1 MNKSACVLGSA
12 AAAMVPSG
20 AMAQIAPGE
29 YSLGGI
35 QQVCIDIPSN
45 NWYYITFNAGGG
57 QIFVDSN
64 VVILYGNYATPSDTY
79 KAVGND
85 NIAIKVG
92 RSVKKADW
100 TEWRDFFTYF
110 NFVDDVVVSFVQTVC
125 PPPPPASTNK
135 PGATDPLRH

>member
-1 MNKSACVLGSA
+1 MKKSAFVLGLA
-12 AAAMVPSG
+12 AAAMVPAS
-20 AMAQIAPGE
+20 AMAQLAPGE

-35 QQVCIDIPSN
+35 QQVCINIPGN
-45 NWYYITFNAGGG
+45 NWYYTTFNSGGG

-92 RSVKKADW
+92 ISGKKADW
-100 TEWRDFFTYF
+100 TEWRDFFASF
-110 NFVDDVVVSFVQTVC
+110 GFVDDVVVSFVKTVC

-135 PGATDPLRH
+135 PGATDPLQH